1 MIDPFTLLL
10 YAAALFVAT
19 VAQRVIGLGF
29 GLVMGPVSAIVAGP
43 IAAVPLNCI
52 FAVVACSLM
61 LPGVWRDID
70 WRRMAWL
77 LAPAI
82 PASVAGL
89 LLARAVSTDA
99 LRVTIGIVAIA
110 GVLVSVVFTRTSHT
124 LDGPTTRLVSGVA
137 IGGFNAAVG
146 VGAPLVGA
154 YALVSRWDPR
164 VLAATMQPFWVILN
178 LVTLAER
185 QLLVPDGFPQ
195 WPWWAWLGAGAA
207 AAVGT
212 LFAHRIADHISPR
225 VARWTI
231 IVLSLIGGAAVI
243 ATGVSGIVGAA

>member
-10 YAAALFVAT
+10 YAVAIVVAT
-19 VAQRVIGLGF
+19 VSQRVIGIGF

-52 FAVVACSLM
+52 FAIVACSLM
-61 LPGVWRDID
+61 LPGVWRDVD
-70 WRRMAWL
+70 WRRLLWL
-77 LAPAI
+77 LLPAV
-82 PASVAGL
+82 PASIAGL
-89 LLARAVSTDA
+89 LLARVVSTDA
-99 LRVTIGIVAIA
+99 LRITIGIVAIA
-110 GVLVSVVFTRTSHT
+110 GVLVSVVFTRSSHT
-124 LDGPTTRLVSGVA
+124 LDGPPTRILSGAA

-154 YALVSRWDPR
+154 YALVSRWNPR

-178 LVTLAER
+178 LVTLVER
-185 QLLVPDGFPQ
+185 QVLVPDGFPQ

-207 AAVGT
+207 AAAGT
-212 LFAHRIADHISPR
+212 LFAHRIADRISPR

-231 IVLSLIGGAAVI
+231 IVLSLVGGAAVI
-243 ATGVSGIVGAA
+243 VTGIIGLSAI

>member
-1 MIDPFTLLL
+1 MIDPVTLLL

-19 VAQRVIGLGF
+19 VAQRVVGLGF
-29 GLVMGPVSAIVAGP
+29 GLVMGPVSALVAGP

-82 PASVAGL
+82 PAGVVGL
-89 LLARAVSTDA
+89 LAARMVPTDA
-99 LRVTIGIVAIA
+99 LRIAIGIVTIV
-110 GVLVSVVFTRTSHT
+110 GVLVSVAFHRSSHT
-124 LDGPTTRLVSGVA
+124 LDGPTTRIASGFA

-146 VGAPLVGA
+146 VGAPLVGM
-154 YALVSRWDPR
+154 YSLLSRWDTR
-164 VLAATMQPFWVILN
+164 VMAATMQPFWVILN

-185 QLLVPDGFPQ
+185 QLLVPDGFPE
-195 WPWWAWLGAGAA
+195 WPWWAWLGASAA
-207 AAVGT
+207 AALGT
-212 LFAHRIADHISPR
+212 LFAHRIAEHITAAA
-225 VARWTI
+225 ARWTI
-231 IVLSLIGGAAVI
+231 IVLSVVGGAVVI
-243 ATGVSGIVGAA
+243 VTGVAGLLAGG